1 MFELIPLG
9 NANVINVTG
18 DQKSFKCVMDLC
30 SDKFLCLTTYL
41 HQQVVQDN
49 GSDSVG

>member
-1 MFELIPLG
+1 MLELILLG

-30 SDKFLCLTTYL
+30 SDKFLCLTT
-41 HQQVVQDN
+41 QQVVQGN